1 MDNDDE
7 TVIYQ
12 LRVRT
17 TFSMTPCLPCAWQEK
32 GKPIEI
38 FPQRIKRWICSA
50 FFVPIMS
57 PLLIKRTATST
68 RSPLQFQKQVRLQ
81 EARRLM
87 LGEELNTANAGLRVG
102 YEDPAYSSR
111 DYKKCS
117 TCRRNTISSDYAI
130 ALKFEKA
137 LIGNCVS
144 ESCSFLTLWF
154 SP

>member
-1 MDNDDE
+1 
-7 TVIYQ
+7 
-12 LRVRT
+12 
-17 TFSMTPCLPCAWQEK
+17 
-32 GKPIEI
+32 
-38 FPQRIKRWICSA
+38 
-50 FFVPIMS
+50 MS

-117 TCRRNTISSDYAI
+117 ARRRNTISSDYAI

-144 ESCSFLTLWF
+144 ESCSFLTL
-154 SP
+154 